1 MTFDSTLGGSEANSY
16 ASVASADAYAL
27 QRWWGATWTPLPE
40 ASKEI
45 ALMSATQ
52 AMETISWN
60 GIRCHP
66 SKDDADKP
74 QALSW
79 PRSEVECDGIK
90 ATCAAIPQAI
100 LNATYELAYQLSQ
113 NPGALQPDSGGGG
126 AVPGTFRSEETIGD
140 LTVKY
145 EAFPR
150 GVESET
156 CTSCSDPEVISKYP
170 WLKGWLKCWASWG
183 SITGSGTIY
192 RVRS

>member
-1 MTFDSTLGGSEANSY
+1 MTFDSTLGGSAANSY
-16 ASVASADAYAL
+16 ASVADADAYSL
-27 QRWWGATWTPLPE
+27 QRWWGATWAALPQ

-52 AMETISWN
+52 AMETITWN
-60 GIRCHP
+60 GTRCDP
-66 SKDDADKP
+66 SKDNSDLP

-79 PRSEVECDGIK
+79 PRFGVECDGLA
-90 ATCAAIPQAI
+90 ATCAAIPQSI

-113 NPGALQPDSGGGG
+113 DPGVLQPGPGGGT
-126 AVPGTFRSEETIGD
+126 VPGTFRSEETIGD

-145 EAFPR
+145 EAFPA

-156 CTSCSDPEVISKYP
+156 CTSCSDPEVITRFP

-183 SITGSGTIY
+183 STNGSGLMY
-192 RVRS
+192 KVRS

>member
-1 MTFDSTLGGSEANSY
+1 MTFDSTLGGADATSY
-16 ASVASADAYAL
+16 AAVASADAYAL
-27 QRWWGATWTPLPE
+27 LRWWGAAWGELGE

-60 GIRCHP
+60 GVRCSP
-66 SKDDADKP
+66 STDDEDRP

-79 PRSEVECDGIK
+79 PRSGVECDGIT
-90 ATCAAIPQAI
+90 ATCAAIPTAI
-100 LNATYELAYQLSQ
+100 LNATYEIAYQLSQ
-113 NPGALQPDSGGGG
+113 NPGALQPDTGGG

-156 CTSCSDPEVISKYP
+156 CTSCSDPAVISKYP
-170 WLKGWLKCWASWG
+170 WLKDWLKCWASWG
-183 SITGSGTIY
+183 SISGSGLMY

>member
-1 MTFDSTLGGSEANSY
+1 
-16 ASVASADAYAL
+16 
-27 QRWWGATWTPLPE
+27 
-40 ASKEI
+40 
-45 ALMSATQ
+45 MSATQ

-60 GIRCHP
+60 GIRCDP
-66 SKDDADKP
+66 SKDDADEP

-183 SITGSGTIY
+183 SITGSGLIY